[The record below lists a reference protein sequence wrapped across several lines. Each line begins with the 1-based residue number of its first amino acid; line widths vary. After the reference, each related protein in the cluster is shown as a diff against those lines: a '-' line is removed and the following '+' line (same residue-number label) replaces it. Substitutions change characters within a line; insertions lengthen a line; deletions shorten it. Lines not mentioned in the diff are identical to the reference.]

1 MDNRSKK
8 IFLSL
13 VGFFLFCIGSADTG
27 HAKAESSCLG
37 KEPGLTIKMG
47 QDAFL
52 TIDYGFQFHAAR
64 RDTGSGSD
72 LTQPTSDFYFRR
84 NRLTLAG
91 QTSEMVSF
99 SIELEHAGDRNIQPL
114 EVNQEGNT
122 DYSFLEANITSDFS
136 KGFKITAGKEKIPFT
151 REILEGCFTPLSI
164 DRSLFIY
171 TPMRHSR
178 DIGVVLWGNLA
189 DSKFQYR
196 LAAMDGQNS
205 SNAPE
210 SSNHS
215 PRYTARAHVTLLDPE
230 DGYGYGG
237 TYLGTKMIL
246 TFGVGAQYERKAVF
260 NDVTNRTGNKDYSA
274 WTADAF
280 FEYPVGTGGTITVSG
295 AYLNLSFDDAYKENN
310 PDPDT
315 AGIDGEKNGW
325 YTKAGYL
332 ITDKIGPGQIQ
343 PFVRYEQWNYALV
356 NGVYNQKIKWLG
368 AGLNY
373 LINGQGLR
381 LSVEYSTTDFDKEQ
395 NSASKDFKTVITM
408 LQYVF

>member
-1 MDNRSKK
+1 VDNRSKK

-13 VGFFLFCIGSADTG
+13 AGFFLFCIGSAETG

-37 KEPGLTIKMG
+37 KEPGFTIKMG

-72 LTQPTSDFYFRR
+72 LTQPTTDFYFRR

-91 QTSEMVSF
+91 QASEMVSF
-99 SIELEHAGDRNIQPL
+99 SFEIEHAGDRNIQPL
-114 EVNQEGNT
+114 EVTQEGVS
-122 DYSFLEANITSDFS
+122 DVSVLEANITSDFS
-136 KGFKITAGKEKIPFT
+136 KGFKITVGKEKIPFT

-171 TPMRHSR
+171 TPMQHSR
-178 DIGVVLWGNLA
+178 DQGVVFWGNLA
-189 DSKFQYR
+189 SSKFQYR
-196 LAAMDGQNS
+196 LAAMEGQDS
-205 SNAPE
+205 TNAPRR
-210 SSNHS
+210 S

-246 TFGVGAQYERKAVF
+246 TFGAGAQYEPGAAYS
-260 NDVTNRTGNKDYSA
+260 DVTSMTGEKDYSA

-280 FEYPVGTGGTITVSG
+280 FEYPVGSGGTITVSG
-295 AYLNLSFDDAYKENN
+295 AYLNVSFDDAYKGSN
-310 PDPDT
+310 PDPGSV
-315 AGIDGEKNGW
+315 GIDGEKNGW
-325 YTKAGYL
+325 YAKAGYL

-356 NGVYNQKIKWLG
+356 NGVYDQKITWLG
-368 AGLNY
+368 VGLNY

-381 LSVEYSTTDFDKEQ
+381 VSVEYSMTDFDKEL
-395 NSASKDFKTVITM
+395 NAESKDFKTVVTM
-408 LQYVF
+408 LQFVF